1 MKVHTLLKK
10 KNEGP
15 HKTSNLT
22 ADEQRTKVSIEKL
35 LVYSLD

>member
-10 KNEGP
+10 KKKKMKVHTEQ
-15 HKTSNLT
+15 LT
-22 ADEQRTKVSIEKL
+22 LLPQVSIEKL